1 MDCWKCSKKIND
13 EPGVIGY
20 RAQCPFCDTDLHVC
34 LNCRFYTP
42 GKPNDCAVPGT
53 DWVKDRERMNLC
65 DEFELK
71 KKSSPS
77 QSKTPPQKN
86 FDSLFKDDL

>member
-1 MDCWKCSKKIND
+1 MDCWKCRKKISD
-13 EPGVIGY
+13 EAGPIGY
-20 RAQCPFCDTDLHVC
+20 RAQCPHCDIDLHAC

-65 DEFELK
+65 DEFEAKKEGGSVPPPTSK
-71 KKSSPS
+71 KKG
-77 QSKTPPQKN
+77 
-86 FDSLFKDDL
+86 FDSLFKDET